1 MFLWHDLI
9 PRPLFKLQEV
19 PGNEDQVNGHGY
31 QKKIMWVWSFR
42 VCSWQKKWVWSI
54 SEVGVIFEEFDFI
67 LTLRTVLL
75 KWVSL
80 LHCDHI
86 SHEGTEPLGVDKV
99 KITQEAVIK
108 MEQDT

>member
-1 MFLWHDLI
+1 M
-9 PRPLFKLQEV
+9 
-19 PGNEDQVNGHGY
+19 
-31 QKKIMWVWSFR
+31 
-42 VCSWQKKWVWSI
+42 WSI
-54 SEVGVIFEEFDFI
+54 SEVGVIFKSSMCVI
-67 LTLRTVLL
+67 LTLRTVLV

-86 SHEGTEPLGVDKV
+86 SHEGAEPLGVDKI

>member
-1 MFLWHDLI
+1 MGMVTKK
-9 PRPLFKLQEV
+9 KLC
-19 PGNEDQVNGHGY
+19 GCGHLESVHG
-31 QKKIMWVWSFR
+31 
-42 VCSWQKKWVWSI
+42 KKWVWSI

-67 LTLRTVLL
+67 LTLRTILL

-86 SHEGTEPLGVDKV
+86 SHEGAEPLGVDKV

>member
-1 MFLWHDLI
+1 M
-9 PRPLFKLQEV
+9 
-19 PGNEDQVNGHGY
+19 
-31 QKKIMWVWSFR
+31 
-42 VCSWQKKWVWSI
+42 WSI
-54 SEVGVIFEEFDFI
+54 SEVGVIFKSLMCVI
-67 LTLRTVLL
+67 LTLRTVLV

-86 SHEGTEPLGVDKV
+86 SHKGAEPLGVDKI